1 MSVYFLFIPIS
12 WFLFKKYR
20 IFNSEKANIL
30 TQPNKKKKTKT
41 FNSKQKW
48 FKSHFIDRMKTT
60 LLHEETDP
68 KLMAAA
74 VGENYLKTMFC
85 SPEFQASSLALENI
99 YNVNSDD

>member
-1 MSVYFLFIPIS
+1 
-12 WFLFKKYR
+12 
-20 IFNSEKANIL
+20 
-30 TQPNKKKKTKT
+30 
-41 FNSKQKW
+41 
-48 FKSHFIDRMKTT
+48 MKTT